1 MATINMLRG
10 VLVAGAV
17 LAAVIAA
24 AYQQW
29 AAVLILLA
37 AVGFHAALWVRLHR
51 DRAATGQTPP
61 PK

>member
-17 LAAVIAA
+17 LAAVVAA

-29 AAVLILLA
+29 AAVAIMV
-37 AVGFHAALWVRLHR
+37 VGIVAHALLWVHLHR
-51 DRAATGQTPP
+51 GASPP
-61 PK
+61 GPPA